1 MPDIFIF
8 LCLALFFL
16 VDFFSYSYERFYY
29 FNSTNYGMTIV
40 PYSAVAEIIIKMQS
54 VGGDTERKKDEGK
67 KRDSDLSH
75 IQFRVPPRVAG

>member
-1 MPDIFIF
+1 
-8 LCLALFFL
+8 
-16 VDFFSYSYERFYY
+16 
-29 FNSTNYGMTIV
+29 MTIV

-75 IQFRVPPRVAG
+75 IQFRVPPTVAA